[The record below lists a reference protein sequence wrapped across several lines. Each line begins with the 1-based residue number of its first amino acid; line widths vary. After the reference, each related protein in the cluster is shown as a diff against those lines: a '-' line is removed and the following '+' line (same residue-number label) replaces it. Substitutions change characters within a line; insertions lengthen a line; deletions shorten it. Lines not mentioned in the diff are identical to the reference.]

1 MTRWILILILL
12 AAASAG
18 GWFAWHKWG
27 PRDKAAT
34 YRTATVE
41 RGDVVQIVRA
51 TGTVQP
57 RKLVVV
63 GTQVSGIVRNLYAD
77 FNSRVKAG
85 DVVARIDPSVYQ
97 ANLSSAEA
105 NLMRSQAAVD
115 EARSNLLKASN
126 DLVRATGLATNRLIS
141 TADLDAA
148 VANAASAG
156 AQLKVAQAQVQ
167 QTAAA
172 LDLAKANLSYT
183 VITAPVDGIV
193 ISRNVDEGQ
202 TVVASMS
209 VQTIFSIAAD
219 MHTVLINSGVPEAD
233 IGPVEVGQKVTFNVD
248 AYPVTF
254 TGAVDQIRLSASTVQ
269 NVVTYP
275 VMVRASNPDEKL
287 FPGMTANISCVIA
300 ERTNVLRVTNA
311 ALRFKPDKADKPGE
325 GEKSGEGDKSD
336 KAKKEKSARSGDSP
350 RATGD
355 NNGRSTRGDSRRTP
369 RLWVQNPD
377 GSLRPLPVT
386 TGITDGTW
394 TEVSGDNLAE
404 GQEVIAAALTSG
416 SKPAVV
422 NPFMPTPP
430 ASRQARPP
438 RL

>member
-1 MTRWILILILL
+1 VKRWLIVLALL
-12 AAASAG
+12 AAAGAG
-18 GWFAWHKWG
+18 AWFAWHKWG

-126 DLVRATGLATNRLIS
+126 DLVRATGLATNQLIS

-148 VANAASAG
+148 VASATSAE
-156 AQLKVAQAQVQ
+156 AQLKVAMAQVQ

-172 LDLAKANLSYT
+172 LDLARANLSYT

-193 ISRNVDEGQ
+193 VSRNVDEGQ

-209 VQTIFSIAAD
+209 AQTIFSIAAD
-219 MHTVLINSGVPEAD
+219 LHTVLINSGVPEAD

-254 TGAVDQIRLSASTVQ
+254 TGAVDQIRLAASTVQ

-300 ERTNVLRVTNA
+300 ERTNVLRVANA
-311 ALRFKPDKADKPGE
+311 ALRFKPDKPDKAGE
-325 GEKSGEGDKSD
+325 GEKSDKV
-336 KAKKEKSARSGDSP
+336 KKEKSARSGDSP
-350 RATGD
+350 RA
-355 NNGRSTRGDSRRTP
+355 SGDSRGRDGRRTP

-377 GSLRPLPVT
+377 GSLRPLHVT

-394 TEVSGDNLAE
+394 TEVSGDDLAE
-404 GQEVIAAALTSG
+404 GQEVIAAVLTSG

-430 ASRQARPP
+430 ATRQTRPP
-438 RL
+438 RM